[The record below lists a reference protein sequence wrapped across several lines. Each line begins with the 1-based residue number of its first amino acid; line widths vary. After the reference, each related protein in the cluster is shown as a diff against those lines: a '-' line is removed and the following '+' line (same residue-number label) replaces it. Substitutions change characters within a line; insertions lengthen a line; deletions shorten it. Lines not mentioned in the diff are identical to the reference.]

1 MNEIKKKPVNEIKK
15 KPVVASED
23 PLILCLR
30 VASERL
36 EDAKAVLELKKS
48 YEDAIRI
55 GEILRDLDH
64 IKYEHIHRNDDL
76 M

>member
-1 MNEIKKKPVNEIKK
+1 MNEFKKKA
-15 KPVVASED
+15 VVASED

-64 IKYEHIHRNDDL
+64 IKYEHLDDDP